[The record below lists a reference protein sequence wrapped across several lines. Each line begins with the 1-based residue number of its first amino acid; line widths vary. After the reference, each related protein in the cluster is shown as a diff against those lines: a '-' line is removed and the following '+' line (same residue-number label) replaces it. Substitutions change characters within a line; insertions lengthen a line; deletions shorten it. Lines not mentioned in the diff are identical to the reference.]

1 MQDRESIH
9 HHLQVLHV
17 VHVVAPGCL
26 AEKNHRPEPVVIA
39 YCARATGCIHGIEAG
54 HWFASS
60 TTRALRNLPLTLP
73 WRRVTKLTDLPVE
86 FSVRTNPRT
95 TPVIGSARMR
105 GRMGVPLVALT
116 AADGAVSWLTGK
128 TRALL
133 TRDDHDSP
141 IAGQSIWPLV
151 FTWRCHLQSV
161 RWFFRLPTTR
171 RQHRTVLDQFV
182 ANNRTQ
188 TRAGAQ

>member
-1 MQDRESIH
+1 M
-9 HHLQVLHV
+9 
-17 VHVVAPGCL
+17 A
-26 AEKNHRPEPVVIA
+26 
-39 YCARATGCIHGIEAG
+39 ARDKTDGFAG
-54 HWFASS
+54 RIQ
-60 TTRALRNLPLTLP
+60 RANQPA
-73 WRRVTKLTDLPVE
+73 
-86 FSVRTNPRT
+86 NN
-95 TPVIGSARMR
+95 PVIGSARMR